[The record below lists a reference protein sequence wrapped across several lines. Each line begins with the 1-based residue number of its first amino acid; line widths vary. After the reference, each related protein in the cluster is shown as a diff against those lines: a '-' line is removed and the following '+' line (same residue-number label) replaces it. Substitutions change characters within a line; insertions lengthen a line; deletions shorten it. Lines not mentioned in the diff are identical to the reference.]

1 MSQDGELTPQ
11 QRNPRCE
18 HSPRV
23 VTVAVEATGGT
34 RVGPGDRVRRGQD
47 LGVAPGFGGRVLCP
61 VSGTVEAC
69 GFDPRRHVFE
79 ITIVADE

>member
-1 MSQDGELTPQ
+1 MSSDGEGSRQ
-11 QRNPRCE
+11 QHGRQCE
-18 HSPRV
+18 EGSRV

-34 RVGPGDRVRRGQD
+34 RVRPGDRVRRGQD
-47 LGVAPGFGGRVLCP
+47 LGVAPDFGGRVVCP

-69 GFDPRRHVFE
+69 GFDPARHVFE